1 MGGGGG
7 CGRGGGHLLWITVT
21 VVSVRVCIGES
32 RKYLV
37 EWFYLR
43 RLLRERR
50 LYEACFVW
58 R

>member
-7 CGRGGGHLLWITVT
+7 GGGGHLLWITET

-50 LYEACFVW
+50 LYEVCFVW